1 MDSFGRML
9 IFGGSG
15 FSLHGDLWA
24 WSNENGFEYLS
35 PMIPFSL
42 IEGRQVYYGRAGS
55 MLTMVS
61 GNRLLVC
68 GGFTYFGG
76 DYYLNDVWQFD
87 ISNLTWTLLYG
98 TGFLNP
104 KRDGEIY
111 RAVGGRPG
119 GRFGA
124 AIFGLGD
131 TIGIYGGY
139 GHGSDVKFW
148 CELNDVWTFDL
159 GTRSWTL
166 VSGSSVLNQ
175 DPIVDRKP
183 LGPAGR
189 SFMSYA
195 ALQDGTMLVY
205 DGLRE
210 LWRFAAFDITVFR
223 KRLRWN
229 YGDLWLLDIG
239 LGNTRSRE
247 SNTTRPVPG
256 GACLP
261 ATTAVPATS
270 AQAVTTAMAVTSAE
284 VPTTG
289 EVPGEAATTEV
300 ALTSAEA
307 PATTLWLS
315 SAVVGA
321 ETRTPQA
328 QPGSDGGMVLY
339 SVVGVAAALVVVAV
353 VVIVFL
359 ALRWRRRS
367 RSYAMMHGADLGA
380 LTTSVFGH
388 NWEISSSDVIVGAR
402 IGQGAYGAVFK
413 ATCRG
418 YTCVVKRPVQD
429 DDESIASFRRECS
442 RMKSFTPHPNV
453 VTMFGVCVGV
463 NGECEMMLLEF
474 MEAGSLLQHLQKT
487 NEGITTR
494 FAQSVLSD
502 VAAGMRHIHAAGFV
516 HADLAARNVLL
527 TSRASGLVAKVADL
541 GLSHGIG
548 SSTQY
553 THELPIRWMAP
564 EVLMGRPM
572 TPASDVYSFG
582 VLIYEA
588 MQRGDAP
595 WEDLAG
601 LELLNKVA
609 YQGLG
614 LPLPTA
620 VDSPLIARV
629 DASDRRLARDTE
641 ATPAGRQRRQ
651 PSPPREK
658 PHQHSRPLSRSRSRS
673 RSSSAS
679 PPARVRSPTPESRNK
694 AQQLIENKWGKKGK
708 NINVDNLKEYL
719 KEVAPDY
726 KYKNKKDALH
736 HITELLAVKDLPGF
750 RW

>member
-183 LGPAGR
+183 LAPAGR
-189 SFMSYA
+189 SFMAYA
-195 ALQDGTMLVY
+195 ARQDGTLLVY
-205 DGLRE
+205 DGLRHISVWTSGGWVE
-210 LWRFAAFDITVFR
+210 QSG
-223 KRLRWN
+223 RWN
-229 YGDLWLLDIG
+229 YGDLWQLDIG
-239 LGNTRSRE
+239 LGNTSGRQP
-247 SNTTRPVPG
+247 NTTRPLPLG
-256 GACLP
+256 MCAP
-261 ATTAVPATS
+261 ATTAAP
-270 AQAVTTAMAVTSAE
+270 
-284 VPTTG
+284 
-289 EVPGEAATTEV
+289 
-300 ALTSAEA
+300 LTSAEM
-307 PATTLWLS
+307 PATTVLLS
-315 SAVVGA
+315 SATAVA
-321 ETRTPQA
+321 EALQA
-328 QPGSDGGMVLY
+328 PPGSDGGMVLF
-339 SVVGVAAALVVVAV
+339 SVVGVAAALVAVGV